1 MMTIE
6 DAILKA
12 NEIYSSGWEAQ
23 QLEMKRHPDGAQRAL
38 QEADQDLRLREYV
51 AELSTHRSG
60 QVMVQRTLERAVG
73 LCPYCGAQYNAG
85 YFLVRHD
92 DGREIR
98 FDIGL
103 IHYVQEGHLISVED
117 IDIDEMIS
125 IMVDA

>member
-12 NEIYSSGWEAQ
+12 NEIYISGWETQ
-23 QLEMKRHPDGAQRAL
+23 QREIKSHPDTAQRAL
-38 QEADQDLRLREYV
+38 QEADRDLRLREYV
-51 AELSTHRSG
+51 EELSTHRSG
-60 QVMVQRTLERAVG
+60 QVSVKRTLERAVG
-73 LCPYCGAQYNAG
+73 VCPYCGTQYSDG

-103 IHYVQEGHLISVED
+103 VHYVQEGHLISVED
-117 IDIDEMIS
+117 IDIDAMTS
-125 IMVDA
+125 IMADA